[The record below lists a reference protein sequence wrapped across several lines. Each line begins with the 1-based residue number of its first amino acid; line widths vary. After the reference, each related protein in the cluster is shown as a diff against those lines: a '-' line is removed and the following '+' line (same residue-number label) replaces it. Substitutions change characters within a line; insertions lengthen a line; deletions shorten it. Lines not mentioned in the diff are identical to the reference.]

1 MNKSVH
7 AANRDSDHS
16 IRRYVSIHFDYPMGQ
31 LRPRPLFCR
40 KGHQMNRKLILAAVV
55 ASAFTATN
63 AFAATAFDDFTVKI
77 VLTNSC
83 TIVADDLDFGS
94 QTGLTADIDVDTAVH
109 VTCTGANPVSV
120 SFNAGTGTGST
131 IAARA
136 MNSGANVV
144 GYNIYTTAARA
155 TPLGQ
160 TAGTDTID
168 FTSTGGGTADDKT
181 VYGRVPAQAA
191 KPNGTYLSTVR
202 ATVTY

>member
-1 MNKSVH
+1 
-7 AANRDSDHS
+7 
-16 IRRYVSIHFDYPMGQ
+16 
-31 LRPRPLFCR
+31 
-40 KGHQMNRKLILAAVV
+40 MNRKLILAAVV
-55 ASAFTATN
+55 ASAFTASN

-94 QTGLTADIDVDTAVH
+94 QTGLTANVDVDTAVH

-120 SFNAGTGTGST
+120 AFNAGTGTGST

-144 GYNIYTTAARA
+144 AYNIYTSAARS
-155 TPLGQ
+155 TPLGT

-181 VYGRVPAQAA
+181 VYGRVPVQAA
-191 KPNGTYLSTVR
+191 KPNGTYQSTVR

>member
-1 MNKSVH
+1 
-7 AANRDSDHS
+7 
-16 IRRYVSIHFDYPMGQ
+16 
-31 LRPRPLFCR
+31 
-40 KGHQMNRKLILAAVV
+40 MNRKLLLAALV
-55 ASAFTATN
+55 ASAFTAAN
-63 AFAATAFDDFTVKI
+63 AMAATKFADFTVKI
-77 VLTNSC
+77 TLANSC
-83 TIVADDLDFGS
+83 NITADDLDFG
-94 QTGLTADIDVDTAVH
+94 TNAGLTADIDVNSAVH

-120 SFNAGTGTGST
+120 SFNAGSGTGST

-155 TPLGQ
+155 TPLGT

-168 FTSTGGGTADDKT
+168 FTSTGGGTTDDKT
-181 VYGRVPAQAA
+181 ISGRVPAQAA

>member
-1 MNKSVH
+1 
-7 AANRDSDHS
+7 
-16 IRRYVSIHFDYPMGQ
+16 
-31 LRPRPLFCR
+31 
-40 KGHQMNRKLILAAVV
+40 MNRKLVLAALVT
-55 ASAFTATN
+55 SALAATTAT
-63 AFAATAFDDFTVKI
+63 AATQFDDFTAKL

-94 QTGLTADIDVDTAVH
+94 QTGMTADLDVDTAVH

-144 GYNIYTTAARA
+144 AYNIYTSAARS
-155 TPLGQ
+155 TPLGT

-168 FTSTGGGTADDKT
+168 FTSTGGGTTDDKT

-191 KPNGTYLSTVR
+191 QPNGTYQSTVR

>member
-1 MNKSVH
+1 
-7 AANRDSDHS
+7 
-16 IRRYVSIHFDYPMGQ
+16 
-31 LRPRPLFCR
+31 
-40 KGHQMNRKLILAAVV
+40 MNRKLLLAALV
-55 ASAFTATN
+55 ASAFTAGN
-63 AFAATAFDDFTVKI
+63 ALAATAFDDFQVKI

-94 QTGLTADIDVDTAVH
+94 VTGLTADIDVDTAVH

-120 SFNAGTGTGST
+120 AFNAGSGTGST

-144 GYNIYTTAARA
+144 GYNIYTSAARG
-155 TPLGQ
+155 TPLGT
-160 TAGTDTID
+160 TAGVGGNTID
-168 FTSTGGGTADDKT
+168 FTSTGGGSTDDKT